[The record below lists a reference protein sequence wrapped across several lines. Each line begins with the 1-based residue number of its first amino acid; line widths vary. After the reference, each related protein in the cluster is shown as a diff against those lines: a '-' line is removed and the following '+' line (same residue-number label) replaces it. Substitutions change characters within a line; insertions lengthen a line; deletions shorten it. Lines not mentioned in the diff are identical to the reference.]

1 MEMLMLTIDKY
12 LDYLR
17 ARDLA
22 ENTVVSYRKELKS
35 LRDFLQDSL
44 GDKASVEALSKN
56 ILKAYFGNAMQ
67 NKLSNRSMAHKMV
80 VIKEFFAYLFKEK
93 IVTENITA
101 GMKLPKFSPHLPVF
115 LDKEQMET
123 LLRIPGDKDKFA
135 VRNRAILELMYSC
148 GLRISEVAACTME
161 QIDFKKGLIDLIGK
175 GNKQRI
181 VPIGKPARDAI
192 MDYWKIRGSFVPKDA
207 QILFVSK
214 SGLPL
219 DSDQLRQ
226 IISRYLDLVADS
238 KGCTPHSIRHSFATH
253 LLDAGADLKAVQE
266 MLGHSSLS
274 TTEIYTHVSLSKLKE
289 SYQKNHPRD
298 KMKK

>member
-1 MEMLMLTIDKY
+1 MITKNIKKY

-22 ENTVVSYRKELKS
+22 ENTIISYQKELK
-35 LRDFLQDSL
+35 DFCEFLDNAL
-44 GDKASVEALSKN
+44 GEKSCVQTVSKN
-56 ILKAYFGNAMQ
+56 ILKAYFGKAMAQ
-67 NKLSNRSMAHKMV
+67 NLSNRSMAHKMV
-80 VIKEFFAYLFKEK
+80 VVKEFFAYLFKEK
-93 IVTENITA
+93 IVTQNITA

-115 LDKEQMET
+115 LDKKQMET

-135 VRNRAILELMYSC
+135 LRNKAILELMYSC
-148 GLRISEVAACTME
+148 GLRISEVAACKME

-192 MDYWKIRGSFVPKDA
+192 LQYWHIRSSFAPKDP

-219 DSDQLRQ
+219 DADQLRQ
-226 IISRYLDLVADS
+226 IISRYLDLVADT

-289 SYQKNHPRD
+289 SYKKNHPRD

>member
-1 MEMLMLTIDKY
+1 MKLKNAIEKY

-22 ENTVVSYRKELKS
+22 ENTLVSYAKELKS
-35 LRDFLQDSL
+35 FAEFLADSL
-44 GDKASVEALSKN
+44 GEEPAVQLVSKSV
-56 ILKAYFGNAMQ
+56 LKAYFGRALAQ
-67 NKLSNRSMAHKMV
+67 NLSNRSMAHKMV
-80 VIKEFFAYLFKEK
+80 VIKEFFAFLFKEK
-93 IVTENITA
+93 IAKENITA

-115 LDKEQMET
+115 LDKTQMAI

-148 GLRISEVAACTME
+148 GLRISEVAVCKME
-161 QIDFKKGLIDLIGK
+161 QIDFQKGLIDLIGK

-181 VPIGKPARDAI
+181 VPIGKPAREAI
-192 MDYWKIRGSFVPKDA
+192 LDYWKIRDSFSPKDS

>member
-1 MEMLMLTIDKY
+1 MITKNIEKY

-22 ENTVVSYRKELKS
+22 ENTIVSYQKELKGFYE
-35 LRDFLQDSL
+35 FLDDAL
-44 GDKASVEALSKN
+44 GKEACLLSVSKN
-56 ILKAYFGNAMQ
+56 ILKAYFGKAMAQ
-67 NKLSNRSMAHKMV
+67 NLSNRSMAHKMV
-80 VIKEFFAYLFKEK
+80 VIKEFFAFLFKEK
-93 IVTENITA
+93 IIAKNITA
-101 GMKLPKFSPHLPVF
+101 GMKLPKFNPHLPVF
-115 LDKEQMET
+115 LDKKQMET

-135 VRNRAILELMYSC
+135 MRNRAILELMYSC
-148 GLRISEVAACTME
+148 GLRISEVASCKIE
-161 QIDFKKGLIDLIGK
+161 QIDFGKGLIDLIGK

-181 VPIGKPARDAI
+181 VPIGKPAQEAILQYWHIRD
-192 MDYWKIRGSFVPKDA
+192 SFKPKDP
-207 QILFVSK
+207 QTLFVSK

-219 DSDQLRQ
+219 DADQLRQ
-226 IISRYLDLVADS
+226 IISRYLDLVADT

-289 SYQKNHPRD
+289 AYKKNHPRD

>member
-1 MEMLMLTIDKY
+1 MIQQNIDKY

-17 ARDLA
+17 ARELA
-22 ENTVVSYRKELKS
+22 QNTVISYRKELKS
-35 LRDFLQDSL
+35 FADFLLSAL
-44 GDKASVEALSKN
+44 GDNIQIKAVSKN
-56 ILKAYFGNAMQ
+56 ILKAYFSKAMQ
-67 NKLSNRSMAHKMV
+67 QKLGNRSMAHKMV
-80 VIKEFFAYLFKEK
+80 VIKEFFAFLFKEK
-93 IVTENITA
+93 IVAKNITA

-115 LDKEQMET
+115 LDQKQMES
-123 LLRIPGDKDKFA
+123 LLRIPGNKDKFA
-135 VRNRAILELMYSC
+135 LRNRAILELMYSC
-148 GLRISEVAACTME
+148 GLRISEVATCTME
-161 QIDFKKGLIDLIGK
+161 QIDFQKGLIDLIGK

-181 VPIGKPARDAI
+181 VPIGKPAREAI
-192 MDYWKIRGSFVPKDA
+192 MDYWKIRDSFNPQDVKS
-207 QILFVSK
+207 LFVSK

-219 DSDQLRQ
+219 DPDQLRQ
-226 IISRYLDLVADS
+226 IICRYLDLVADS